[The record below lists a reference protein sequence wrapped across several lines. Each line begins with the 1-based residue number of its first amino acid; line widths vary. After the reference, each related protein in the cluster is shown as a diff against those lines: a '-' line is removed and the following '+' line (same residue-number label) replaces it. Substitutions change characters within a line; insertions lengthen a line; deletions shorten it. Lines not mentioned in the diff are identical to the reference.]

1 MRRLCRRYLIL
12 TINRKRMM
20 KMLKRC
26 RSIVTSSLLVLF
38 MAGYVHAA
46 TVQSA
51 AGNRT
56 KQPHTLDRIVAVV
69 NEGVITQNQLNSRVR
84 SATIQLQR
92 QKVQLPPPE
101 YLRQQV
107 LDQMIT
113 ERTQVQLANEAGIR
127 VEDTELEQALN
138 RIAANQKM
146 STQQMRQ
153 MVEKDGITW
162 PDFREE
168 IRSQMM
174 IARVREREVDAK
186 INVTP
191 GEVDNFL
198 ANQAATGAGE
208 EVHLAHIVIRIPEGA
223 SPETLNKLRMKAVS
237 IDDQAKAG
245 RDFAQLAAT
254 YSESNDAMQG
264 GDLGF
269 RPVDSLPQVMT
280 SAIANLRPG
289 QVSDVVRSPSG
300 FHIVKLIAR
309 KGGGGALP
317 QIQQTHARHILIK
330 VTEITSESEARQK
343 INMVH
348 ARLKSGEDFA
358 TLAKLYSQDGSAQ
371 KGGDLGWL
379 YPGDTVPAFD
389 QAMNA
394 LKIGEISNPVQSQF
408 GFHIIQ
414 VLERKTTDVS
424 QERQR
429 QRATMALRQRKLEE
443 ANQEWVRQVRDRAY
457 VEIRLE
463 DQ

>member
-1 MRRLCRRYLIL
+1 
-12 TINRKRMM
+12 M
-20 KMLKRC
+20 KMPNRFKT
-26 RSIVTSSLLVLF
+26 SIAALF
-38 MAGYVHAA
+38 LAA
-46 TVQSA
+46 LMVGVSQA
-51 AGNRT
+51 APANPAPAQRVS
-56 KQPHTLDRIVAVV
+56 QPQTLDRIVAVV
-69 NEGVITQNQLNSRVR
+69 NDGVITQNQLNARVR
-84 SATIQLQR
+84 SATMQLHR

-101 YLRQQV
+101 IVRQQV

-113 ERTQVQLANEAGIR
+113 ERAQVQTAKEAGIQ
-127 VEDTELEQALN
+127 VDDSDLEQALV
-138 RIAANQKM
+138 RVAANQKM
-146 STQQMRQ
+146 TPQQMRQ
-153 MVEKDGITW
+153 TVEKDGIAW

-174 IARVREREVDAK
+174 IARVREREVDARV
-186 INVTP
+186 NVSP

-198 ANQAATGAGE
+198 ANQSATGGSE
-208 EVHLAHIVIRIPEGA
+208 EVHLAHIIIRIPEGA
-223 SPETLNKLRMKAVS
+223 SPETLNKLRLKAVS
-237 IDDQAKAG
+237 IDEQAKAG
-245 RDFAQLAAT
+245 KDFAQLAAT

-264 GDLGF
+264 GDLGY
-269 RPVDSLPQVMT
+269 RPLDSLPQVMS
-280 SAIANLRPG
+280 SAIANLKPG

-300 FHIVKLIAR
+300 FHIVKLIGR
-309 KGGGGALP
+309 KGGAALP

-330 VTEITSESEARQK
+330 VTEVTSEPEARQK
-343 INMVH
+343 INQVH
-348 ARLKSGEDFA
+348 SRLKNGEDFA
-358 TLAKLYSQDGSAQ
+358 ALAKLYSQDGSAQ

-414 VLERKTTDVS
+414 VLERRTTDVS

-443 ANQEWVRQVRDRAY
+443 ANQEWIRQVRDRAY
-457 VEIRLE
+457 VEIRMD

>member
-1 MRRLCRRYLIL
+1 
-12 TINRKRMM
+12 M
-20 KMLKRC
+20 KMLNRFKTMFAVFFLAALMVGVVQAAPANPTPVQ
-26 RSIVTSSLLVLF
+26 RSS
-38 MAGYVHAA
+38 
-46 TVQSA
+46 
-51 AGNRT
+51 
-56 KQPHTLDRIVAVV
+56 QPQTLDRIVAVV
-69 NEGVITQNQLNSRVR
+69 NDGVITQNQLNSRVR
-84 SATIQLQR
+84 SATMQLHR

-101 YLRQQV
+101 ILRQQV

-113 ERTQVQLANEAGIR
+113 ERAQVQTAKEAG
-127 VEDTELEQALN
+127 VQVDDSDLEQALV
-138 RIAANQKM
+138 RVAANQKM
-146 STQQMRQ
+146 TPQQMRQ
-153 MVEKDGITW
+153 TVEKDGIAW

-174 IARVREREVDAK
+174 IARVREREVDARV
-186 INVTP
+186 NVSP

-198 ANQAATGAGE
+198 ANQSATGGSE

-223 SPETLNKLRMKAVS
+223 SPETLNKLRLKAVS
-237 IDDQAKAG
+237 IDEQAKAG
-245 RDFAQLAAT
+245 KDFGQLAAT

-269 RPVDSLPQVMT
+269 RPLDSLPQVMS
-280 SAIANLRPG
+280 SAIANLKPG

-300 FHIVKLIAR
+300 FHIVKLLGR
-309 KGGGGALP
+309 KGGSALP

-330 VTEITSESEARQK
+330 VTEVTSEPEARQK
-343 INMVH
+343 INQVH
-348 ARLKSGEDFA
+348 SRLKNGEDFA
-358 TLAKLYSQDGSAQ
+358 ALAKLYSQDGSAQ

-414 VLERKTTDVS
+414 VLERRTTDVS

-443 ANQEWVRQVRDRAY
+443 ANQEWIRQVRDRAY
-457 VEIRLE
+457 VEIRMD

>member
-1 MRRLCRRYLIL
+1 MQMFNRRFIAVCALIL
-12 TINRKRMM
+12 
-20 KMLKRC
+20 
-26 RSIVTSSLLVLF
+26 SVLTPQLQ
-38 MAGYVHAA
+38 AAPSQTPPVHRA
-46 TVQSA
+46 
-51 AGNRT
+51 N
-56 KQPHTLDRIVAVV
+56 QPQTLDRIIAVV
-69 NEGVITQNQLNSRVR
+69 NDGVITQNQLNSRVR
-84 SATIQLQR
+84 SASMQLQR

-101 YLRQQV
+101 FLRQQV

-113 ERTQVQLANEAGIR
+113 ERTQVQVAQEAGIR

-146 STQQMRQ
+146 TTQQMRQ
-153 MVEKDGITW
+153 TVEKDGIAW

-186 INVTP
+186 VNVTP

-198 ANQAATGAGE
+198 ANQSATGAGE
-208 EVHLAHIVIRIPEGA
+208 EVHLAHIIIRIPEGA

-269 RPVDSLPQVMT
+269 RPLDSLPQVMS
-280 SAIANLRPG
+280 SAIANLKPG

-309 KGGGGALP
+309 KGGSALP

-348 ARLKSGEDFA
+348 GRLKNGEDFA
-358 TLAKLYSQDGSAQ
+358 ALAKLYSQDGSAQ

-414 VLERKTTDVS
+414 VLERRTTDVS

-457 VEIRLE
+457 VEIRLD

>member
-1 MRRLCRRYLIL
+1 
-12 TINRKRMM
+12 M
-20 KMLKRC
+20 KMPNRFKAM
-26 RSIVTSSLLVLF
+26 VAVF
-38 MAGYVHAA
+38 F
-46 TVQSA
+46 SA
-51 AGNRT
+51 ALMVGVVQAAPANPTPVQRSS
-56 KQPHTLDRIVAVV
+56 QPQTLDRIVAVV
-69 NEGVITQNQLNSRVR
+69 NDGVITQNQLNSRVR
-84 SATIQLQR
+84 SATMQLHR
-92 QKVQLPPPE
+92 QKVQLPPQDI
-101 YLRQQV
+101 LRQQV

-113 ERTQVQLANEAGIR
+113 ERAQVQTAKEAGIQ
-127 VEDTELEQALN
+127 VDDSDLEQALV
-138 RIAANQKM
+138 RVAANQKM
-146 STQQMRQ
+146 TPQQMRQ
-153 MVEKDGITW
+153 TVEKDGIAW

-174 IARVREREVDAK
+174 IARVREREVDARV
-186 INVTP
+186 NVSP

-198 ANQAATGAGE
+198 ANQSATGGGE

-223 SPETLNKLRMKAVS
+223 SPETLNKLRLKAVS
-237 IDDQAKAG
+237 IDEQAKAG
-245 RDFAQLAAT
+245 KDFGQLAAT

-269 RPVDSLPQVMT
+269 RPLDSLPQVMS
-280 SAIANLRPG
+280 SAIANLKPG

-300 FHIVKLIAR
+300 FHIVKLIGR
-309 KGGGGALP
+309 KGGSALP

-330 VTEITSESEARQK
+330 VTEVTSEPEARQK
-343 INMVH
+343 INQVH
-348 ARLKSGEDFA
+348 SRLKNGEDFA
-358 TLAKLYSQDGSAQ
+358 ALAKLYSQDGSAQ

-414 VLERKTTDVS
+414 VLERRTTDVS

-429 QRATMALRQRKLEE
+429 QRATMALRQRKMEE
-443 ANQEWVRQVRDRAY
+443 ANQEWIRQVRDRAY
-457 VEIRLE
+457 VEIRMD

>member
-1 MRRLCRRYLIL
+1 
-12 TINRKRMM
+12 M
-20 KMLKRC
+20 KMLNRFKTVVAVIFLAALMVEVSQAAPANPAPVQ
-26 RSIVTSSLLVLF
+26 RSS
-38 MAGYVHAA
+38 
-46 TVQSA
+46 
-51 AGNRT
+51 
-56 KQPHTLDRIVAVV
+56 QPQTLDRIVAVV
-69 NEGVITQNQLNSRVR
+69 NDGVITQNQLNSRVR
-84 SATIQLQR
+84 SATSQLHR
-92 QKVQLPPPE
+92 QKVQLPPQE
-101 YLRQQV
+101 ILRQQV

-113 ERTQVQLANEAGIR
+113 ERAQVQTAKEAGIQ
-127 VEDTELEQALN
+127 VDDSDLEQALV
-138 RIAANQKM
+138 RVAANQKM
-146 STQQMRQ
+146 TPQQMRQ
-153 MVEKDGITW
+153 VVEKDGIAW

-174 IARVREREVDAK
+174 IARVREREVDARV
-186 INVTP
+186 NVSP

-208 EVHLAHIVIRIPEGA
+208 EVHLAHIIIRIPEGA
-223 SPETLNKLRMKAVS
+223 SPETLNKLRLKAVS
-237 IDDQAKAG
+237 IDEQAKAG
-245 RDFAQLAAT
+245 KDFGQLAAT

-269 RPVDSLPQVMT
+269 RPLDSLPQVMS
-280 SAIANLRPG
+280 SAIANLKPG

-309 KGGGGALP
+309 KGGSALP

-330 VTEITSESEARQK
+330 VTEVTSEAEARQK
-343 INMVH
+343 INQVH
-348 ARLKSGEDFA
+348 SRLKNGEDFA
-358 TLAKLYSQDGSAQ
+358 ALAKLYSQDGSAQ

-414 VLERKTTDVS
+414 VLERRTTDVS

-443 ANQEWVRQVRDRAY
+443 ANQEWIRQVRDRAY
-457 VEIRLE
+457 VEIRMD